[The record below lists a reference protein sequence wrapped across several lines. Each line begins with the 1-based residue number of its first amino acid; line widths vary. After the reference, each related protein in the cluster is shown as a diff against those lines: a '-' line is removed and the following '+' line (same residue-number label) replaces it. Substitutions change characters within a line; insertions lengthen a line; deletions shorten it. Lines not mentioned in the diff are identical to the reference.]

1 MKFCALLMTRCPIH
15 ARRFYR
21 MCLQTDGDGS
31 IAIQTLSGEPCCQ
44 HMRHRRF
51 RIHTS
56 HSAARRP
63 QRADPGRAFKAEAVL
78 RQEAGPL
85 ALEN

>member
-1 MKFCALLMTRCPIH
+1 MTRCPIH

-21 MCLQTDGDGS
+21 LCLQTDGDGS
-31 IAIQTLSGEPCCQ
+31 VAIQTLSGEPCCQ

-63 QRADPGRAFKAEAVL
+63 QRTDPSFMAGAVPM
-78 RQEAGPL
+78 QEARPL
-85 ALEN
+85 VREKRRAG